1 MEQYIQ
7 PFISVTSALFRNM
20 LAIDV
25 APDRAYFADKNAFLD
40 WDISGIIA
48 LTGGVKGLVALSMKY
63 PVATQITSILTQK
76 DKVSKTE
83 MTDAVGELVNIIS
96 GNVKKNLEDL
106 FQITI
111 SIPKV
116 VSGIAHMVVIPDD
129 RIRLLCIPFNVF
141 DNEIICLSI
150 NIQEN

>member
-7 PFISVTSALFRNM
+7 PFISVTSSIFNSMFAV
-20 LAIDV
+20 DV
-25 APDRAYFADKNAFLD
+25 TPDRAYFADKEAFLD

-63 PVATQITSILTQK
+63 PAATKITGILTQK
-76 DKVSKTE
+76 EKVSKTE

-106 FQITI
+106 FKITI

-116 VSGIAHMVVIPDD
+116 VSGLAHMVVIPDD
-129 RIRLLCIPFNVF
+129 RIRLLCIPFTVF